1 MLRLD
6 RYRRATD
13 FLADAGA
20 WLTEREAEHNLILG
34 IASGLEDDE
43 TSATDEP
50 PYLALVRDD
59 ARPVA
64 AALRTPPWNLLL
76 SEVDDPA
83 ALAVLA
89 DDLAG
94 AQLPGVTGPPH
105 AVRHFAASWTTMNG
119 GRSEVAMEEGIYRLE
134 RVVHPPPVRGRARRA
149 TADDRPLLRE
159 WVGAFHIEAGL
170 PTERNRARTII
181 DEWEPETGRQFWLW
195 DVEGRPVSLVGA
207 GSPTPNGI
215 RIGPVYTPP
224 QERGH
229 GYASVLTA
237 VASQWNLDQGR
248 RFCFLYTNLANATA
262 NHIYQAIGYE
272 RVTDALMVRLT
283 AE

>member
-1 MLRLD
+1 MRLD

-43 TSATDEP
+43 TSASGEP
-50 PYLALVRDD
+50 LYLALVRDGP
-59 ARPVA
+59 RPVA

-76 SEVDDPA
+76 SEVDDLS
-83 ALAVLA
+83 ALGVLA

-94 AQLPGVTGPPH
+94 PELPGVTGPPD
-105 AVRHFAASWTTMNG
+105 AVRRFAAAWTAANA
-119 GRSEVAMEEGIYRLE
+119 GRSEVTMEEGVYRLT
-134 RVVHPPPVRGRARRA
+134 RVIPPTVVGEARRA
-149 TADDRPLLRE
+149 AEADRPLLLDWLTAFARE
-159 WVGAFHIEAGL
+159 ALPGGDDEARMRDIVEGW
-170 PTERNRARTII
+170 
-181 DEWEPETGRQFWLW
+181 DPEGQRQYWLW
-195 DVEGRPVSLVGA
+195 EVDGRPASVVGA
-207 GSPTPNGI
+207 GSRTPNGV

-224 QERGH
+224 EERGH
-229 GYASVLTA
+229 GYASGLTA
-237 VASQWNLDQGR
+237 AASQWNLDQGR

-272 RVTDALMVRLT
+272 RVTDALMVRFT
-283 AE
+283 AG